1 VWQRGSDGPPV
12 DPDGRRGPDGRRPGP
27 DGRPAGLTLTNWDL
41 GGAPSAWAYLHA
53 GKLFPAAEISPW
65 RRPAEL
71 DRASAASVASVA
83 EFGVQP
89 GVSLDEYVARG
100 PVSGI
105 VVVLGGRIVFERYP
119 RMRSGDRHLLMSVT
133 KAFTSAVIGILERR
147 GLLDL
152 GRPVDTVLPEL
163 AGSGW
168 AGVTGQDVLDMASGI
183 DCPEVGSPGAY
194 TDPDHP
200 FFRFEAS
207 LGWRPGPDTSTYSL
221 VAGLGTAR
229 APGQVYEYTSVNT
242 FVLSWL
248 AERVTGLPFAE
259 VLEREIWSAAG
270 FEAPAQLCTSA
281 SGAPASH
288 GGLSVTLRDL
298 ARFGMLFTLSSRVVA
313 DAPVIAEDDVRRI
326 RPRRDLHRD
335 PSGDVPGYAVAAYGG
350 ALPPPGRQW
359 DFVTDEGDLFKGG
372 FGGQGLY
379 VSPGRDLV
387 VAFAGTPAEDGSVSQ
402 LRWFSRSLA
411 LSLRV

>member
-1 VWQRGSDGPPV
+1 M
-12 DPDGRRGPDGRRPGP
+12 
-27 DGRPAGLTLTNWDL
+27 
-41 GGAPSAWAYLHA
+41 
-53 GKLFPAAEISPW
+53 
-65 RRPAEL
+65 
-71 DRASAASVASVA
+71 ASVAAFPVL
-83 EFGVQP
+83 P
-89 GVSLDEYVARG
+89 GTSLDAYVASG
-100 PVSGI
+100 PVSGM
-105 VVVLGGRIVFERYP
+105 VVVQAGRIVFERYP
-119 RMRSGDRHLLMSVT
+119 RMEPGDCHLLMSVT
-133 KAFTSAVIGILERR
+133 KAFTSVVAGTLERR

-152 GRPVDTVLPEL
+152 GQPVDAVLPEL
-163 AGSGW
+163 SGSGW

-183 DCPEVGSPGAY
+183 DCPEVGSAGAY

-200 FFRFEAS
+200 FYRFEAS

-221 VAGLGTAR
+221 VAGLASAR
-229 APGQVYEYTSVNT
+229 PPGQVYEYTSVNT

-248 AERVTGLPFAE
+248 AERVTGLAFAE
-259 VLEREIWSAAG
+259 VLGREIWSAAG

-298 ARFGMLFTLSSRVVA
+298 ARFGMLFTPSSRLVA
-313 DAPVIAEDDVRRI
+313 EAPVIEAEQRRRI
-326 RPRRDLHRD
+326 RPRHDLRR
-335 PSGDVPGYAVAAYGG
+335 PPEGDAPAYVTAAYGR

-359 DFVTDEGDLFKGG
+359 DFITDESDLFKGG

-387 VAFAGTPAEDGSVSQ
+387 VAFAGTPGEDGSVNL

-411 LSLRV
+411 LSLA